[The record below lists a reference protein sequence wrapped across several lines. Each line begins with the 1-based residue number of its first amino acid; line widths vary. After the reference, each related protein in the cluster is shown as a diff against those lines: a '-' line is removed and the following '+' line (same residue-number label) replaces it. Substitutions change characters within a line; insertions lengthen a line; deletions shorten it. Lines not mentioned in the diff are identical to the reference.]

1 MILRNKHLMGFYLIL
16 FIIMLSATVS
26 ASRLPT
32 VDGDDDAWGTILND
46 FLNVSHNESGE
57 LRNDTVSTLQIVN
70 GTITDVDISD
80 TTNLTLGEKIT
91 FTLGEIIDNIVD
103 GWITI
108 TGGLNVT
115 QNLNVVGNATIS
127 GNLTVS
133 QNVTAD
139 WFKGNLNWSDVQN
152 APAYIE
158 NNTAG
163 WNLTFSNIYS
173 TDWTNIS
180 ITESQISNL
189 QSYIAN
195 GSNINVLDVNASS
208 ATIHGDLNVTGTSY
222 LGDITITAD
231 NITTNGV
238 VSKDG
243 NISFYNNTGS
253 EMMRITNDG
262 KVGIGTVTPSHE
274 LNVVGDVNVTG
285 NVTVEGNLSVIGNA
299 SADWFKGYL
308 NWSDVQNAPAYIE
321 NNTAGWNLTFSNIS
335 SNDWTNVTITE
346 SQISD
351 LQSYVA
357 NGSNINVLDVN
368 ASSAAIHGN
377 LNITEAVGVT
387 PTIASN
393 YDNIIIQNN
402 DDASDDVG
410 MTFIAGSSAECGID
424 FGDNDS
430 SNDGGITYSHQTLSM
445 TLQTND
451 ATRITINGV
460 GDTGIGTVPVSA
472 ARLAIRA
479 KNTDDILNLFETDG
493 DEVFTVLESG
503 NVGIG
508 ETNPQQSLVVAGD
521 LNVTGTSYLG
531 DITITA
537 DNITTNGVVS
547 KDGNISFYNNTG
559 SEIMRITN
567 EGKVGI
573 GIIDPSSELEIAGS
587 ALTQTDSALRINDS
601 FSDGN
606 YIDFGKYRKI
616 GVFNGG
622 NFFMGYNFDY
632 NTTENS
638 YQYELEDQAAGVEFT
653 TDGDIKFRTASSGS
667 VGNAFTPTDQ
677 LVIKNNGLV
686 NVAGDL
692 NVTGDINATGV
703 VYSTKDVQEVYD
715 TSIGASGDT
724 VTTTNTLAT
733 IQSTYSAIYIFTNSS
748 IHGTS
753 MYIDTDDLQAGNTY
767 EMAKYDTR
775 YVVIQAPTTTSSS
788 TWTITYNDVAV
799 SYIRIKGIY

>member
-285 NVTVEGNLSVIGNA
+285 NVTVEGHLSVIGNA

>member
-1 MILRNKHLMGFYLIL
+1 
-16 FIIMLSATVS
+16 MLSATVS

-262 KVGIGTVTPSHE
+262 KVGIGNNTPQ
-274 LNVVGDVNVTG
+274 
-285 NVTVEGNLSVIGNA
+285 GNLH
-299 SADWFKGYL
+299 
-308 NWSDVQNAPAYIE
+308 
-321 NNTAGWNLTFSNIS
+321 
-335 SNDWTNVTITE
+335 ITE
-346 SQISD
+346 GAGI
-351 LQSYVA
+351 L
-357 NGSNINVLDVN
+357 
-368 ASSAAIHGN
+368 
-377 LNITEAVGVT
+377 

-393 YDNIIIQNN
+393 YDDIIVQNN
-402 DDASDDVG
+402 DDSSDDVG
-410 MTFIAGSSAECGID
+410 ITLIGGSSAECAID
-424 FGDNDS
+424 FGDNES
-430 SNDGGITYSHQTLSM
+430 STDGEIRYSHQTLSM
-445 TLQTND
+445 TFDTAD
-451 ATRITINGV
+451 ATRLTINGV

-472 ARLAIRA
+472 TRLAIRA
-479 KNTDDILNLFETDG
+479 KNTDDILNILETGG

-508 ETNPQQSLVVAGD
+508 ETTPQSSLVVAGD

-531 DITITA
+531 DITISA

-559 SEIMRITN
+559 SEMVRITN
-567 EGKVGI
+567 DGKVGI
-573 GIIDPSSELEIAGS
+573 GTSSPEVNLHISGESDSTGILLDIDATTHATSNRAAAIFGDWIVGQDSGENGAKDFFFWQPTVGFSLVIQNGS
-587 ALTQTDSALRINDS
+587 
-601 FSDGN
+601 GN
-606 YIDFGKYRKI
+606 VGI
-616 GVFNGG
+616 G
-622 NFFMGYNFDY
+622 
-632 NTTENS
+632 TT
-638 YQYELEDQAAGVEFT
+638 
-653 TDGDIKFRTASSGS
+653 
-667 VGNAFTPTDQ
+667 TPTHE
-677 LVIKNNGLV
+677 
-686 NVAGDL
+686 L
-692 NVTGDINATGV
+692 NVVGDINATGDLIANK
-703 VYSTKDVQEVYD
+703 VYSL
-715 TSIGASGDT
+715 SGSGSLSDSDSTTET
-724 VTTTNTLAT
+724 VTLTASAAYILTTKLK
-733 IQSTYSAIYIFTNSS
+733 
-748 IHGTS
+748 G
-753 MYIDTDDLQAGNTY
+753 GNTDHH
-767 EMAKYDTR
+767 KTH
-775 YVVIQAPTTTSSS
+775 VVHVPLGSNLNVGFAELLTSDWDQGS
-788 TWTITYNDVAV
+788 ITVATQDGNAQWGVNNNANYQIKITFATGTNAADWAYNFMRM
-799 SYIRIKGIY
+799 I

>member
-1 MILRNKHLMGFYLIL
+1 
-16 FIIMLSATVS
+16 MLSATVS

>member
-1 MILRNKHLMGFYLIL
+1 MINHKKYFTMFCLAM
-16 FIIMLSATVS
+16 IIILSATVS

-32 VDGDDDAWGTILND
+32 IDGDSGTWGTVLND
-46 FLNVSHNESGE
+46 YLTRLAGENATSLNQ
-57 LRNDTVSTLQIVN
+57 TMVN
-70 GTITDVDISD
+70 GTNIYSSSINTTHLLDGTITAEDISTNAINTSHISD
-80 TTNLTLGEKIT
+80 SNITSAKIMDSTIVDADISNTTNLTLGEKIT

-103 GWITI
+103 GWITV

-115 QNLNVVGNATIS
+115 QNLEVAGNITGDWAT
-127 GNLTVS
+127 
-133 QNVTAD
+133 
-139 WFKGNLNWSDVQN
+139 LNN
-152 APAYIE
+152 
-158 NNTAG
+158 
-163 WNLTFSNIYS
+163 
-173 TDWTNIS
+173 
-180 ITESQISNL
+180 
-189 QSYIAN
+189 
-195 GSNINVLDVNASS
+195 
-208 ATIHGDLNVTGTSY
+208 LNVTGTSY
-222 LGDITITAD
+222 LGDITISAD

-243 NISFYNNTGS
+243 NISFYNDTGS
-253 EMMRITNDG
+253 ENVRITNDG

>member
-1 MILRNKHLMGFYLIL
+1 MINHKKYFTMFCLAM
-16 FIIMLSATVS
+16 IIILSATVS

-32 VDGDDDAWGTILND
+32 IDGDSGTWGTVLND
-46 FLNVSHNESGE
+46 YLTRLAGENATSLNQ
-57 LRNDTVSTLQIVN
+57 TMVN
-70 GTITDVDISD
+70 GTNIYSSSINTTHLLDGTITAEDISTNAINTSHISD
-80 TTNLTLGEKIT
+80 SNITSAKIMDSTIVDADISNTTNLTLGEKIT

-103 GWITI
+103 GWITV

-115 QNLNVVGNATIS
+115 QNLEVAGNITGDWAT
-127 GNLTVS
+127 
-133 QNVTAD
+133 
-139 WFKGNLNWSDVQN
+139 LNN
-152 APAYIE
+152 
-158 NNTAG
+158 
-163 WNLTFSNIYS
+163 
-173 TDWTNIS
+173 
-180 ITESQISNL
+180 
-189 QSYIAN
+189 
-195 GSNINVLDVNASS
+195 
-208 ATIHGDLNVTGTSY
+208 LNVTGTSY
-222 LGDITITAD
+222 LGDITISAD

-243 NISFYNNTGS
+243 NISFYNDTGS
-253 EMMRITNDG
+253 ENVRITNDG

-748 IHGTS
+748 VHGTS